1 MNIGNKSM
9 PNTHLSTAIELTRSF
24 YAQFGFE
31 EIDPDI
37 AARHFGYSNATNG
50 AYRAKLADLRS
61 YSLFTPRGKPQ
72 ISTIGKQATFPD
84 NEEERI
90 NASLE
95 ALKSVDIYKLL
106 YEKYKDQP
114 PNDIWADLAKWT
126 DAKPNEAQA
135 IQQKVRDA
143 YLSDIR
149 KINLDKITFQ
159 QTAIDKEES
168 KTHAKQSHNSESE
181 IETVSDASA
190 KLITKY
196 GTVYIIDPDTIA
208 IAQSYL
214 AILEKSFREKSSA
227 KQKDEA

>member
-1 MNIGNKSM
+1 MNIGKKSI
-9 PNTHLSTAIELTRSF
+9 PNTRFSVAIELAKSF

-31 EIDPDI
+31 GIDPDI
-37 AARHFGYSNATNG
+37 VARHFGYSNATNG

-84 NEEERI
+84 SEEERT
-90 NASLE
+90 NALFE

-106 YEKYKDQP
+106 YEKYGDQP

-135 IQQKVRDA
+135 IQQKVREA
-143 YLSDIR
+143 FLSDLRNINFS
-149 KINLDKITFQ
+149 KISFK
-159 QTAIDKEES
+159 QTSINKEES
-168 KTHAKQSHNSESE
+168 KDAAKQSPNDESE
-181 IETVSDASA
+181 IETVSDAPA

-196 GTVYIIDPDTIA
+196 GTVYIINHDTIA

-214 AILEKSFREKSSA
+214 VLLEKSFREKSSE
-227 KQKDEA
+227 KQKDET

>member
-1 MNIGNKSM
+1 MNIGNKSV
-9 PNTHLSTAIELTRSF
+9 PNTRLSTAIELTKSF

-31 EIDPDI
+31 EVDPEI

-50 AYRAKLADLRS
+50 AYRSKLADLRS
-61 YSLFTPRGKPQ
+61 YSMFTPRGKPQ
-72 ISTIGKQATFPD
+72 VSTLGKQATFPD

-90 NASLE
+90 NASLG

-106 YEKYKDQP
+106 YEKYTDQL

-135 IQQKVRDA
+135 IQHKVRDA

-149 KINLDKITFQ
+149 KINLDKITSQ
-159 QTAIDKEES
+159 LTALDRDETKNY
-168 KTHAKQSHNSESE
+168 AKLSPKNETE

-196 GTVYIIDPDTIA
+196 GTVYIIDTDTID
-208 IAQSYL
+208 IAKAYL
-214 AILEKSFREKSSA
+214 AILEKTFREKSSA